1 MQEKNGIIRIIFEF
15 DVALNFWW
23 HMFKDGCD
31 INFKNNVGFGSSL
44 NLSNVNMLHRY
55 VFYSIYQW
63 NFIYQF
69 VLNNYLC
76 FEIRPTT
83 TIILIGTDSLTFIML
98 HMRMMCVYSPIRLII
113 TSKHKSWWCWDAWK
127 WWWNSLIIWI
137 RYPGCVA
144 ISFFL
149 IPLFSFLTVML

>member
-1 MQEKNGIIRIIFEF
+1 MSFIRLTNEI
-15 DVALNFWW
+15 L
-23 HMFKDGCD
+23 
-31 INFKNNVGFGSSL
+31 ST
-44 NLSNVNMLHRY
+44 NL
-55 VFYSIYQW
+55 F
-63 NFIYQF
+63 
-69 VLNNYLC
+69 LNNYLC

-144 ISFFL
+144 ISFFSYSIVFFFDSDAL
-149 IPLFSFLTVML
+149 SEIFCNRYEFIYQLLSLSYWKFKKSPFFIYCMISHVKNYHIFA